1 MESISGEIF
10 TILKYLLPG
19 LLSAWMFHAF
29 TAYPK
34 PSQFERIVLALIFT
48 AFIQAGVYASH
59 HALLFIGEYK
69 SFGVWGSTA
78 QSFWTYLWAITLG
91 ITFTIFSNNDKFHA
105 LLRFLKIT
113 SETSFHCEW
122 YGTFKLNQDFVILHL
137 KDDTKIYGWPSEWP
151 SDPTKGHIVISDPC
165 WVKDD
170 GYEYMPTVKLMMLS
184 ISEVK
189 WVQFMQH
196 ADQGAK
202 YVKESDD
209 TATKPSNN

>member
-59 HALLFIGEYK
+59 HALLFIGKYK
-69 SFGVWGSTA
+69 SFGVWSSAA

-151 SDPTKGHIVISDPC
+151 SDPTKGHIVLSDPC

-189 WVQFMQH
+189 WVQFMQN